1 MNYQLTGYQNTRNKA
16 AEYTTYNITTRRQN
30 IHIDNIYLVY
40 NRDEESSKYFPG
52 GGWGSGEL
60 KDREICISHLREG
73 EMWCPLLKFVLEQN
87 IFYRLILN
95 K

>member
-40 NRDEESSKYFPG
+40 NRDEEGY
-52 GGWGSGEL
+52 
-60 KDREICISHLREG
+60 RAAH
-73 EMWCPLLKFVLEQN
+73 N
-87 IFYRLILN
+87 IFQGEDGGRGN
-95 K
+95 